1 MALAYKKLVVWQRAD
16 DLFVEIH
23 RLTHQL
29 FPSFERYELW
39 SQLRRA
45 AYSVPANIVE
55 GSARPSARDKINF
68 FNIASASLSEVT
80 YGIHAAF
87 RLGYI
92 DQSKYEHIDELTRMV
107 AAPLSGLI
115 RHHRAMRFVKAVAP
129 TAMFVVLLSQILL

>member
-1 MALAYKKLVVWQRAD
+1 MGLAYKKLVVWQRAD
-16 DLFVEIH
+16 DLFIEIH

-29 FPSFERYELW
+29 FPSFERYELG

-45 AYSVPANIVE
+45 AYSVPANVVE
-55 GSARPSARDKINF
+55 GSARPSARDKIKF

-80 YGIHAAF
+80 YGIHAAL

-92 DQSKYEHIDELTRMV
+92 DQARYEHLDELTRMV

-115 RHHRAMRFVKAVAP
+115 RHHRVSRLVKAIAP
-129 TAMFVVLLSQILL
+129 TAILVVLLTRMLT

>member
-16 DLFVEIH
+16 DLFIEIH
-23 RLTHQL
+23 CLTHQL
-29 FPSFERYELW
+29 FPGFERYELG

-45 AYSVPANIVE
+45 AYSVPANVVE
-55 GSARPSARDKINF
+55 GSARSSARDKIKF

-92 DQSKYEHIDELTRMV
+92 DQARYEHLDELTRMV

-115 RHHRAMRFVKAVAP
+115 RHHRASRLVRAVAP
-129 TAMFVVLLSQILL
+129 TVAFVVLLTRMLS

>member
-1 MALAYKKLVVWQRAD
+1 MGLAYKKLVVWQRAD
-16 DLFVEIH
+16 DLFIEIH

-29 FPSFERYELW
+29 FPSFERYELG

-45 AYSVPANIVE
+45 AYSVPANVVE
-55 GSARPSARDKINF
+55 GSARPSARDKIKF

-92 DQSKYEHIDELTRMV
+92 DQARYEHLDELTRMV
-107 AAPLSGLI
+107 AAPLAGLI
-115 RHHRAMRFVKAVAP
+115 RHHRASRLVKAIVPIALLVAFL
-129 TAMFVVLLSQILL
+129 TGLLE

>member
-16 DLFVEIH
+16 DLFIEIH

-29 FPSFERYELW
+29 FPTFERYELG

-45 AYSVPANIVE
+45 AYSVPANVVE
-55 GSARPSARDKINF
+55 GSARPSARDKIKF

-80 YGIHAAF
+80 CGIHAAF
-87 RLGYI
+87 RLGYS
-92 DQSKYEHIDELTRMV
+92 DQTRHEHLDELTWMV

-115 RHHRAMRFVKAVAP
+115 RHHRAMWLVKAVTP
-129 TAMFVVLLSQILL
+129 IAMFVGVLTQILL